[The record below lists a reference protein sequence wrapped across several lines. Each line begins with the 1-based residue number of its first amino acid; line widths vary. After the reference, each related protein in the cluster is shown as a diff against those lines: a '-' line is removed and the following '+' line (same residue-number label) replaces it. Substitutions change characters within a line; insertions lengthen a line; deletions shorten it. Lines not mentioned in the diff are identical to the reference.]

1 MVAWAKL
8 AIIQVLI
15 AELNLLCV
23 HLVLHGVKLL
33 SERQFWVGH
42 DVSSTA
48 MLEGRRYNDA
58 GAGSF
63 LRLLPGC

>member
-23 HLVLHGVKLL
+23 HLVLHGVELL

-42 DVSSTA
+42 DMSPAA
-48 MLEGRRYNDA
+48 MLEGR
-58 GAGSF
+58 
-63 LRLLPGC
+63 